1 MGVGVV
7 GVVGVAGG
15 DFLFLGAVWC
25 LSSATL
31 CFFDLSAVDADAL
44 DEFVTKI

>member
-7 GVVGVAGG
+7 GVVGIAGG
-15 DFLFLGAVWC
+15 DFLFFNAVWC

-31 CFFDLSAVDADAL
+31 FLFDLTAVDADAL